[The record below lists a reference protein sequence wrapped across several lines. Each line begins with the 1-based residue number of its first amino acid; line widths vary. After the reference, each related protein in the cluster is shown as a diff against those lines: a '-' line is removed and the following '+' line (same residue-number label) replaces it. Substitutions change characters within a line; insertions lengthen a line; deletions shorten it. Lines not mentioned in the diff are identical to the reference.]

1 MAAPLEFLGES
12 LGEAARSFVI
22 LGPRQSTVSD
32 GVARTKPRQCICTF
46 IQWIALVARNPVDG
60 NAIAIEMD
68 PVAGHN
74 QASCSTVCPLC

>member
-12 LGEAARSFVI
+12 LGEAVRSVAI
-22 LGPRQSTVSD
+22 LGPRESTVSD
-32 GVARTKPRQCICTF
+32 GVARAKPRQCICTF
-46 IQWIALVARNPVDG
+46 VQWLALVGRYPVDG

-74 QASCSTVCPLC
+74 QAGCGTV